1 MTPGTMEGM
10 AYRLTQ
16 YAHGGGSACKIPPGK
31 LAEVVRELAKGGAPQ
46 SGR

>member
-16 YAHGGGSACKIPPGK
+16 YAHGGGSACKIRR
-31 LAEVVRELAKGGAPQ
+31 ASSRRWSAD
-46 SGR
+46 